1 MSEKQKWR
9 VETAVPK
16 SAAEQFSEDLK
27 NKIDKAFLN
36 SQKDQEK
43 YYNIELTTK
52 VRHPDQKVFY
62 IKEMGVDEAAR
73 PMFNITK
80 NKEKAYP
87 FTMTEAVM
95 ARRILEMSVNETWM
109 SYNYAVVNA

>member
-1 MSEKQKWR
+1 MSEIKEGR
-9 VETAVPK
+9 PITAD
-16 SAAEQFSEDLK
+16 DLDTADLTDSL
-27 NKIDKAFLN
+27 IKAWTE

-62 IKEMGVDEAAR
+62 IKEMGMDEAAR
-73 PMFNITK
+73 PTFNTTK

-95 ARRILEMSVNETWM
+95 ARRILEMSVNETWLP
-109 SYNYAVVNA
+109 YNYAVVNA